1 VLELPYDQVVEIG
14 REIAIKPLRN
24 VNIGVVE
31 EDGSSGPFY
40 TIAGSCTRHRWW
52 ALGGDVETGIG

>member
-1 VLELPYDQVVEIG
+1 
-14 REIAIKPLRN
+14 